1 MSKLIKIINYTKEGK
16 VIKRNKFNY
25 ESDSLKTE
33 ILIDR
38 NIILFVNSESD
49 YEVFVF
55 LNGKCVKKEDFVKNI
70 QSLNIDIPFIK
81 INSFKIVIE
90 NEKEKDEIIILE
102 ENKKSKIH
110 YSENIKNITEN
121 VFQYLEYVWDE
132 NSTWDNI
139 IKDMVIFE
147 EMDVVEFIVEKGR
160 IDDVDYL
167 KEIFPI
173 NNKFIFTLR

>member
-25 ESDSLKTE
+25 EIDSLKTE
-33 ILIDR
+33 VLIDR

-55 LNGKCVKKEDFVKNI
+55 FDGECVKKEEFSKNT
-70 QSLNIDIPFIK
+70 QSLNIDIPFAK
-81 INSFKIVIE
+81 INYFKIVIE

-102 ENKKSKIH
+102 ENKKSKIN
-110 YSENIKNITEN
+110 YSENIKNMTDN

-132 NSTWDNI
+132 NSTWNNI
-139 IKDMVIFE
+139 VKDMVIFE
-147 EMDVVEFIVEKGR
+147 EMNIVEFIVEKTR

-167 KEIFPI
+167 KEIFPV
-173 NNKFIFTLR
+173 NNKFIFTLK

>member
-25 ESDSLKTE
+25 ETDSLKTE
-33 ILIDR
+33 VLIDR

-55 LNGKCVKKEDFVKNI
+55 LDGECIKKEEFSKNT
-70 QSLNIDIPFIK
+70 QSLNIDIPFAK
-81 INSFKIVIE
+81 INNFKIVIE
-90 NEKEKDEIIILE
+90 NEKEKDDIIILE
-102 ENKKSKIH
+102 ENKKSKIN
-110 YSENIKNITEN
+110 YSENIKNITDN

-132 NSTWDNI
+132 NSTWNNI
-139 IKDMVIFE
+139 VKDMVIFE
-147 EMDVVEFIVEKGR
+147 EMNIVEFIVEKTR

-167 KEIFPI
+167 KEIFPV
-173 NNKFIFTLR
+173 NNKFIFTLK